1 MRVPRYFVVIGLFVV
16 AFVSAC
22 GGTAQVSGPSP
33 AEQEVARVG
42 EEAAQALIKQLVGQ
56 LTTALEQQGPVQA
69 FEFCTLQ
76 AQPLTATVQ
85 QELGS
90 ELQVKRTSLQW
101 RNPVNAPDA
110 YEVQALLYFQN
121 ALAQQGT
128 LPANYVQQIS
138 ANEFRYYKPMVMA
151 DWCLSC
157 HGDPATFD
165 PALQQKLQASYPGDL
180 AVGYAEG
187 DFRGVVRVTV
197 PIGNEGP

>member
-1 MRVPRYFVVIGLFVV
+1 MRIPRLCMVMGLFVL

-22 GGTAQVSGPSP
+22 SGTPQVSGPTP
-33 AEQEVARVG
+33 TEQEVARIG
-42 EEAAQALIKQLVGQ
+42 EESAQVLIKRLIGQ
-56 LTTALEQQGPVQA
+56 LTTALEEQGPVQA

-85 QELGS
+85 QELGP
-90 ELQVKRTSLQW
+90 ERQVKRTSLQW

-110 YEVQALLYFQN
+110 YEVQALLYFQD

-128 LPANYVQQIS
+128 LPENYVQRVS
-138 ANEFRYYKPMVMA
+138 ANEFRYYKPLVMA

-197 PIGNEGP
+197 PIVNDGL